1 MFAKTTTIDGE
12 RYVVYD
18 VFFNNDGA
26 SMAHLSRYQI
36 YRLIL
41 PPQILDLTSEGLYK
55 GNTLR
60 DLKFETYTRN
70 GNSGTLSQNQKT
82 FTRTATHNVNFLNNS
97 TDYGSGWRKLTYFNA
112 LDIRHNGEYN
122 RDMRDT
128 FKGIAMI
135 HFLIHAVTRTESK
148 FNRYS
153 YGFGVK
159 TEDRDSAIH
168 MQVKAKLKAGV
179 TDDQVERP
187 LH

>member
-1 MFAKTTTIDGE
+1 MNQRVKRTFNSVKIATLRLTSGKNDPRNGNKIEEGTNVRAASISSRWDSSDNLLIYQRHRASDGSRVVRNGLREYTEKKVDMFAKTTTIDGE

-70 GNSGTLSQNQKT
+70 GNSGTLSQNPEN
-82 FTRTATHNVNFLNNS
+82 FTRTATH
-97 TDYGSGWRKLTYFNA
+97 KC
-112 LDIRHNGEYN
+112 
-122 RDMRDT
+122 
-128 FKGIAMI
+128 
-135 HFLIHAVTRTESK
+135 
-148 FNRYS
+148 
-153 YGFGVK
+153 
-159 TEDRDSAIH
+159 
-168 MQVKAKLKAGV
+168 
-179 TDDQVERP
+179 
-187 LH
+187 